1 MNLGL
6 DGIFRPGSFPGSAAF
21 EKRRVYLKISLFDLW
36 QPAGYPLRLC
46 MKIVVC
52 DPISPKG
59 IALLQQ
65 RPEFQVTVLPKRLAE
80 TELLSVVSDAVALVV
95 RSETK
100 VTRKVI
106 ESAPKLRV
114 VGRAGV
120 GVDNVDIQAATDHG
134 TVVMNTPGGNTVT
147 TAELTFAMLLS
158 LARKV
163 PQAHATMVAGKW
175 DRKLFQGTELA
186 GKTLGVLGM
195 GRIGTEVA
203 KRAIAFGMRVIA
215 YDPYLTEDRA
225 RAIGAGFA
233 DSVDQV
239 YFAADFITVHMPVTS
254 ETRNML
260 NAAAFAKMKPG
271 VKIVNC
277 ARGEIIAGNDLIAA
291 LDSGKVAG
299 AALDV
304 FAVEPLPADHPF
316 RKHPNLILTPHL
328 GASTEEAQEKCGI
341 EVAEVIAGY
350 LLTGEVRNA
359 VNLPYLDAK
368 TYEQVKPYLPLG
380 EALGKLLAQLSP
392 SGADRLYITYGGH
405 AQQLP
410 NADPVTRSVL
420 MGFLSNGKLKD
431 VNNVNVRSAAASVGL
446 TVEEKKS
453 DEPVTFNEWVHVQVF
468 SGQNKLISAGGT
480 FFGSPNN
487 PRIVRLFS
495 TPVEIPISGTL
506 LMLNNKDR
514 PGIVGHLGTL
524 LAKYKVNIA
533 NMSLSRDTAGGLA
546 LTVLNLDSAPPA
558 EVLAELEK
566 DPDISNVKV
575 IKL

>member
-1 MNLGL
+1 
-6 DGIFRPGSFPGSAAF
+6 
-21 EKRRVYLKISLFDLW
+21 
-36 QPAGYPLRLC
+36 
-46 MKIVVC
+46 MKIIIC
-52 DPISPKG
+52 DPVSPKG

-65 RPEFQVTVLPKRLAE
+65 RPEFQVVVLPKRLPEA
-80 TELLSVVSDAVALVV
+80 ELLPLVADAVALVV

-106 ESAPKLRV
+106 EAAPKLRV

-120 GVDNVDIQAATDHG
+120 GVDNVDIEAATQHG

-147 TAELTFAMLLS
+147 TAELSFAMLLS

-163 PQAHATMVAGKW
+163 PQAHASMVAGKW
-175 DRKLFQGTELA
+175 DRKLFSGVELM

-203 KRAIAFGMRVIA
+203 KRAIAFDMRVIA

-225 RAIGAGFA
+225 KAIGAEFA
-233 DSVDQV
+233 DSVDEV
-239 YFAADFITVHMPVTS
+239 YRVADFITVHMPVTP
-254 ETRNML
+254 ETKHML
-260 NAAAFAKMKPG
+260 NAAAFTKMKPG

-277 ARGEIIAGNDLIAA
+277 ARGEIIVEADLIAA
-291 LDSGKVAG
+291 LDVY
-299 AALDV
+299 
-304 FAVEPLPADHPF
+304 AVEPLPADHPY
-316 RKHPNLILTPHL
+316 RKQANLILTPHL
-328 GASTEEAQEKCGI
+328 GASTNEAQEKCGI

-380 EALGKLLAQLSP
+380 EALGKLLAQLAP
-392 SGADRLYITYGGH
+392 PGADRLYITYGGH
-405 AQQLP
+405 AQKLP
-410 NADPVTRSVL
+410 NIDPVTRAILRGYLESSAV
-420 MGFLSNGKLKD
+420 KD
-431 VNNVNVRSAAASVGL
+431 VNNVNVRSVAASIGI

-468 SGQNKLISAGGT
+468 GNGKKLVSAGGT

-506 LMLNNKDR
+506 LLLNNKDR

-524 LAKYKVNIA
+524 LSKHKVNIA
-533 NMSLSRDTAGGLA
+533 NMSLTRDTAGGLA
-546 LTVLNLDSAPPA
+546 LTVLNLDSTPPPA
-558 EVLAELEK
+558 VLAELQK

-575 IKL
+575 VKL

>member
-1 MNLGL
+1 
-6 DGIFRPGSFPGSAAF
+6 
-21 EKRRVYLKISLFDLW
+21 
-36 QPAGYPLRLC
+36 
-46 MKIVVC
+46 MKIIIC

-59 IALLQQ
+59 ITLLQQ
-65 RPEFQVTVLPKRLAE
+65 RPEFQVVVLPKRLTEAE
-80 TELLSVVSDAVALVV
+80 LIPLVADATALVV

-100 VTRKVI
+100 VTKKII
-106 ESAPKLRV
+106 EAAKQLRV

-120 GVDNVDIQAATDHG
+120 GVDNVDVEAATQHG
-134 TVVMNTPGGNTVT
+134 IVVMNTPGGNTIT
-147 TAELTFAMLLS
+147 TAELSFAMLLS

-175 DRKLFQGTELA
+175 DRKLFQGVELQ
-186 GKTLGVLGM
+186 GKTLGVLGF

-203 KRAIAFGMRVIA
+203 KRAIAFGMRVVA

-225 RAIGAGFA
+225 KAIGAEFA
-233 DSVDQV
+233 ADLDAV
-239 YFAADFITVHMPVTS
+239 YRAADFITVHLPVTP
-254 ETRNML
+254 ETKHLL

-271 VKIVNC
+271 VKIINC
-277 ARGEIIAGNDLIAA
+277 ARGEIISESDLIAA
-291 LDSGKVAG
+291 LESNKVAG

-304 FAVEPLPADHPF
+304 FAVEPLPADHPY
-316 RKHPNLILTPHL
+316 RKQANLILTPHL

-392 SGADRLYITYGGH
+392 ATADRIYITYGGN
-405 AQQLP
+405 ARQLP
-410 NADPVTRSVL
+410 NIDPVTRAIL
-420 MGFLSNGKLKD
+420 RGFLASSNLKD
-431 VNNVNVRSAAASVGL
+431 VNNVNVRAAAASIGL

-453 DEPVTFNEWVHVQVF
+453 DEPVTFNEWVHVQLF
-468 SGQNKLISAGGT
+468 SGAKKLISAGGT

-495 TPVEIPISGTL
+495 QSVEIPVTGTL
-506 LMLNNKDR
+506 LFLNNKDR

-533 NMSLSRDTAGGLA
+533 SMSLSRDTVGGLA
-546 LTVLNLDSAPPA
+546 LTVLSLDSAPPQA
-558 EVLAELEK
+558 VLDELQK
-566 DPDISNVKV
+566 DADISHVKV
-575 IKL
+575 VSL

>member
-1 MNLGL
+1 
-6 DGIFRPGSFPGSAAF
+6 
-21 EKRRVYLKISLFDLW
+21 
-36 QPAGYPLRLC
+36 

-65 RPEFQVTVLPKRLAE
+65 RPEFNVVVLPKRLTEA
-80 TELLSVVSDAVALVV
+80 ELLPIVADATALVV

-100 VTRKVI
+100 VTKNVI
-106 ESAPKLRV
+106 AAAKQLRV

-120 GVDNVDIQAATDHG
+120 GVDNVDIEAATQHG

-147 TAELTFAMLLS
+147 TAELSFAMLLA

-175 DRKLFQGTELA
+175 DRKLFQGVELQ

-203 KRAIAFGMRVIA
+203 KRAIAFEMRVIA
-215 YDPYLTEDRA
+215 YDPYLTEERA
-225 RAIGAGFA
+225 KAVGAEFA
-233 DSVDQV
+233 PEVDHV
-239 YFAADFITVHMPVTS
+239 YREADFITIHMPVTK
-254 ETRNML
+254 ETKEML

-277 ARGEIIAGNDLIAA
+277 ARGEIISETDLIAA
-291 LDSGKVAG
+291 LESGKVAG

-304 FAVEPLPADHPF
+304 FAVEPLPADHPY
-316 RKHPNLILTPHL
+316 RKQPNLILTPHL

-350 LLTGEVRNA
+350 LLMGEVRNA

-380 EALGKLLAQLSP
+380 EALGKLLAQLTP
-392 SGADRLYITYGGH
+392 TGADRLHITYGGH
-405 AQQLP
+405 ARQLP
-410 NADPVTRSVL
+410 NIDPVTRAIL
-420 MGFLSNGKLKD
+420 RGFLSTSNLND
-431 VNNVNVRSAAASVGL
+431 VNNVNVRSVAQSIGI

-468 SGQNKLISAGGT
+468 SGAKKLISAGGT

-495 TPVEIPISGTL
+495 QSVEIPVTGTL
-506 LMLNNKDR
+506 LLLNNADK
-514 PGIVGHLGTL
+514 PGIVGLLGTL
-524 LAKYKVNIA
+524 LARHKVNIA
-533 NMSLSRDTAGGLA
+533 SMSLGRDTAGGRA
-546 LTVLNLDSAPPA
+546 LTVLSLDSVPPTA
-558 EVLAELEK
+558 VLDELQK
-566 DPDISNVKV
+566 DTDISNVKV
-575 IKL
+575 VQL

>member
-1 MNLGL
+1 
-6 DGIFRPGSFPGSAAF
+6 
-21 EKRRVYLKISLFDLW
+21 
-36 QPAGYPLRLC
+36 
-46 MKIVVC
+46 MKIIIC
-52 DPISPKG
+52 DPISPTG
-59 IALLQQ
+59 IALLQA
-65 RPEFQVTVLPKRLAE
+65 RPEFQVVVLPKRLPEAE
-80 TELLSVVSDAVALVV
+80 LIPLVADATALVV

-100 VTRKVI
+100 VSKNI
-106 ESAPKLRV
+106 IAAAKALRV

-120 GVDNVDIQAATDHG
+120 GVDNVDIDASTQNG
-134 TVVMNTPGGNTVT
+134 VVVMNTPGGNTVT
-147 TAELTFAMLLS
+147 TAELTFTMLLS

-175 DRKLFQGTELA
+175 DRKLFQGVELA

-203 KRAIAFGMRVIA
+203 KRATAFGMRVVA

-225 RAIGAGFA
+225 KAIGAEFA
-233 DSVDQV
+233 ADLDAV
-239 YFAADFITVHMPVTS
+239 YRAADFITVHMPVTK
-254 ETRNML
+254 ETKEML

-277 ARGEIIAGNDLIAA
+277 ARGEIICEADLIAA
-291 LDSGKVAG
+291 LESNKVAG

-304 FAVEPLPADHPF
+304 FAVEPLPADHPY
-316 RKHPNLILTPHL
+316 RKQANLILTPHL

-368 TYEQVKPYLPLG
+368 TSEQVKPYLPLG
-380 EALGKLLAQLSP
+380 EALGKLLAQLTP
-392 SGADRLYITYGGH
+392 ATADKLHITYGGN
-405 AQQLP
+405 ARLLP
-410 NADPVTRSVL
+410 NIDPVTRAIL
-420 MGFLSNGKLKD
+420 RGFLSTSNIKD
-431 VNNVNVRSAAASVGL
+431 VNNVNVRSVAQSIGI

-468 SGQNKLISAGGT
+468 SGGKKLVSAGGT

-495 TPVEIPISGTL
+495 QSVEIPVTGTL
-506 LMLNNKDR
+506 LLLNNTDK

-524 LAKYKVNIA
+524 LAKHKVNIA
-533 NMSLSRDTAGGLA
+533 SMSLSRDTVGGLA
-546 LTVLNLDSAPPA
+546 LTVLSLDSVPPPA
-558 EVLAELEK
+558 VLDELKK
-566 DPDISNVKV
+566 DTDISNVKV
-575 IKL
+575 VTL

>member
-1 MNLGL
+1 
-6 DGIFRPGSFPGSAAF
+6 
-21 EKRRVYLKISLFDLW
+21 
-36 QPAGYPLRLC
+36 

-65 RPEFQVTVLPKRLAE
+65 RPEFNVVVLPKRLPEA
-80 TELLSVVSDAVALVV
+80 ELLPIVADAVALVV

-100 VTRKVI
+100 VTAKVI
-106 ESAPKLRV
+106 EAARQLRV

-120 GVDNVDIQAATDHG
+120 GVDNVDIEAATQHG

-147 TAELTFAMLLS
+147 TAELTFTMLLS

-163 PQAHATMVAGKW
+163 PQAHATMVGGKW
-175 DRKLFQGTELA
+175 DRKLFQGVELQ

-203 KRAIAFGMRVIA
+203 KRAMAFGMRVVA
-215 YDPYLTEDRA
+215 YDPYLTEERA
-225 RAIGAGFA
+225 KAIGAEFA
-233 DSVDQV
+233 ASLDDV
-239 YFAADFITVHMPVTS
+239 YLTADFITVHMPVTK
-254 ETRNML
+254 ETKEML
-260 NAAAFAKMKPG
+260 NATAFAKMKPG

-277 ARGEIIAGNDLIAA
+277 ARGEIISEADLIAA
-291 LDSGKVAG
+291 LESGKVAG

-304 FAVEPLPADHPF
+304 FAVEPLPADHPY
-316 RKHPNLILTPHL
+316 RKQANLILTPHL

-380 EALGKLLAQLSP
+380 EALGKLLAQLTP
-392 SGADRLYITYGGH
+392 SSADRIYITFGGN
-405 AQQLP
+405 ARLLP
-410 NADPVTRSVL
+410 NTDPVTRAVL
-420 MGFLSNGKLKD
+420 RGFLASSNLKD
-431 VNNVNVRSAAASVGL
+431 VNNVNVRSAAASIGI

-453 DEPVTFNEWVHVQVF
+453 DEPVTFNEWIHVQLF
-468 SGQNKLISAGGT
+468 SGAKKLISAGGT

-495 TPVEIPISGTL
+495 QSVEIPVTGTL
-506 LMLNNKDR
+506 LLLNNTDK

-524 LAKYKVNIA
+524 LAKHKVNIA
-533 NMSLSRDTAGGLA
+533 SMSLSRDTVGGLA
-546 LTVLNLDSAPPA
+546 LTVLSLDSVPSPA
-558 EVLAELEK
+558 VLEELQK
-566 DPDISNVKV
+566 DADISNVKV
-575 IKL
+575 VKL

>member
-1 MNLGL
+1 
-6 DGIFRPGSFPGSAAF
+6 
-21 EKRRVYLKISLFDLW
+21 
-36 QPAGYPLRLC
+36 

-65 RPEFQVTVLPKRLAE
+65 RPEFNVVVLPKRLPEA
-80 TELLSVVSDAVALVV
+80 ELLPIVADATALVV

-100 VTRKVI
+100 VTKKVI
-106 ESAPKLRV
+106 EAAKQLRV

-120 GVDNVDIQAATDHG
+120 GVDNVDIEAATQHG

-147 TAELTFAMLLS
+147 TAELTFTMLLS

-163 PQAHATMVAGKW
+163 PQAAATMIAGKW
-175 DRKLFQGTELA
+175 DRKLFQGVELQ
-186 GKTLGVLGM
+186 GKTLGILGM

-203 KRAIAFGMRVIA
+203 KRAIAFGMRVVA

-225 RAIGAGFA
+225 KAIGAEFA
-233 DSVDQV
+233 PEVDYV
-239 YFAADFITVHMPVTS
+239 YREADFITVHMPVTK
-254 ETRNML
+254 ETKEML

-277 ARGEIIAGNDLIAA
+277 ARGEIVSETDLIAA
-291 LDSGKVAG
+291 LESGKVAG

-304 FAVEPLPADHPF
+304 FAVEPLPADHPY
-316 RKHPNLILTPHL
+316 RKQASLILTPHL

-380 EALGKLLAQLSP
+380 EALGKLLAQLTP
-392 SGADRLYITYGGH
+392 ATADRLHITYGGN
-405 AQQLP
+405 ARLLP
-410 NADPVTRSVL
+410 NTDPVTRAVL
-420 MGFLSNGKLKD
+420 RGFMSTTNLKD
-431 VNNVNVRSAAASVGL
+431 VNNVNVRSVAQSIGI

-453 DEPVTFNEWVHVQVF
+453 DEPVTFNEWVHVQIF
-468 SGQNKLISAGGT
+468 SGAKKLVSAGGT

-495 TPVEIPISGTL
+495 QPVEIPISGTL
-506 LMLNNKDR
+506 LLLNNKDR
-514 PGIVGHLGTL
+514 PGIVGYLGTL
-524 LAKYKVNIA
+524 LGKHKVNIA
-533 NMSLSRDTAGGLA
+533 SMSLGRDTAGGSA
-546 LTVLNLDSAPPA
+546 LTVLSLDSAPSNA
-558 EVLAELEK
+558 MLDELQN

-575 IKL
+575 VKL

>member
-1 MNLGL
+1 
-6 DGIFRPGSFPGSAAF
+6 
-21 EKRRVYLKISLFDLW
+21 
-36 QPAGYPLRLC
+36 

-65 RPEFQVTVLPKRLAE
+65 RPEFQVVVLPKRLPEA
-80 TELLSVVSDAVALVV
+80 ELLPLVADAVALVV

-100 VTRKVI
+100 VTKKVI
-106 ESAPKLRV
+106 EAAPKLRV

-120 GVDNVDIQAATDHG
+120 GVDNVDIEAATQHG

-147 TAELTFAMLLS
+147 TAELSFTMLLS

-175 DRKLFQGTELA
+175 DRKLFQGVELA

-203 KRAIAFGMRVIA
+203 KRAIAFGMRVVA
-215 YDPYLTEDRA
+215 YDPYLTEERA
-225 RAIGAGFA
+225 KAIGAEFA
-233 DSVDQV
+233 ASLDDV
-239 YFAADFITVHMPVTS
+239 YLDADFITVHMPVTK
-254 ETRNML
+254 ETKEML

-277 ARGEIIAGNDLIAA
+277 ARGEIISETDLIAA
-291 LDSGKVAG
+291 LESGKVAG

-316 RKHPNLILTPHL
+316 RKQANLILTPHL

-392 SGADRLYITYGGH
+392 ASADRIYITYGGN
-405 AQQLP
+405 ARQLP
-410 NADPVTRSVL
+410 NIDPVTRAVL
-420 MGFLSNGKLKD
+420 RGFLSTSNLKD
-431 VNNVNVRSAAASVGL
+431 VNNVNVRSVAQSIGI

-453 DEPVTFNEWVHVQVF
+453 DEPVTFNEWVHVQIVQRREEIDFGGRNVF
-468 SGQNKLISAGGT
+468 RFAEQSAHRAAVQPAGGNSG
-480 FFGSPNN
+480 FGNAAAFEQQGP
-487 PRIVRLFS
+487 
-495 TPVEIPISGTL
+495 
-506 LMLNNKDR
+506 
-514 PGIVGHLGTL
+514 PGHRR
-524 LAKYKVNIA
+524 
-533 NMSLSRDTAGGLA
+533 LSRHAARQAQGQHRQHEPGPRHGGWQRIDGFESRQRA
-546 LTVLNLDSAPPA
+546 ATGVCWTNCKKTKTSAM
-558 EVLAELEK
+558 
-566 DPDISNVKV
+566 
-575 IKL
+575 